1 MKLSFYLKIK
11 LVLLLSLTL
20 TGSSNSVTKAEIL
33 ESIKNY
39 PGQCPC
45 PYSIMKNGKKCGKNS
60 AYSKKGGY
68 DPLCYTSDL
77 KKNVQ
82 NVANVKVIDGD
93 TINLN
98 GVKFRLYGI
107 DSPELNQKCK
117 INNKSYRCGLLAK
130 NFLESIINTNDLNCE
145 KINKDRYSRIIAKCY
160 SNKKDLNRLMVK
172 NGWALAYTKYSNNYV
187 DDQTFAKKNKLG
199 IWEGKFINPET
210 WRMNKRKGLTD

>member
-1 MKLSFYLKIK
+1 MLCFTTFSVRYEIKFLSKNQTF
-11 LVLLLSLTL
+11 LLLSLTL
-20 TGSSNSVTKAEIL
+20 PGASNSVTKAEIL

-107 DSPELNQKCK
+107 DSPELNQTCK

-130 NFLESIINTNDLNCE
+130 NF
-145 KINKDRYSRIIAKCY
+145 
-160 SNKKDLNRLMVK
+160 
-172 NGWALAYTKYSNNYV
+172 
-187 DDQTFAKKNKLG
+187 
-199 IWEGKFINPET
+199 
-210 WRMNKRKGLTD
+210 